1 MKARESGM
9 PAEDYWES
17 FFDADCIIRN
27 LDCAKQGNESVV
39 ELGCGYGTFTIP
51 VAKRTSGIVHAF
63 DIEANMVDVVRRKAI
78 EGGLKN
84 VQAVQRD
91 FAVNGTGLADASV
104 DHVMV
109 YNLLHLEEP
118 VRLLTEAFRNLR
130 PGGQVSIIHWKYDPS
145 TPRGPSMSIRPRPEQ
160 CRAWAEEAGFEW
172 VRDKDFTCCCHH
184 YGLLLRRPS

>member
-27 LDCAKQGNESVV
+27 LECAKQGDESVV

-51 VAKRTSGIVHAF
+51 VAQRTSGIVHAF
-63 DIEANMVDVVRRKAI
+63 DIEAEMVDVVRRKAGD
-78 EGGLKN
+78 EGLEN
-84 VQAVQRD
+84 VQAEMRD
-91 FAVNGTGLADASV
+91 FVAAGTGLEDASV

-118 VRLLTEAFRNLR
+118 VRLLKEAYRILH
-130 PGGQVSIIHWKYDPS
+130 PGGHVSIIHWKYDS
-145 TPRGPSMSIRPRPEQ
+145 TTPRGPSMNIRPRPEQ
-160 CRAWAEEAGFEW
+160 CRAWAEQAGFEW